1 MILVVDDDKNI
12 RLSLKL
18 ILERN
23 EYEVALAEGPKEAIQ
38 IVRNTPAV
46 ELVLMDLN
54 YTRATDGE
62 EGLTLL
68 RQVKVF
74 RPDLPCILMTA
85 WGTIDLAVK
94 GMRAGAFDFITK
106 PWDNGVL
113 LDRIETAR
121 SLTPGPSPRGDGSI
135 YLQGQKTTNGQAQN
149 VTTPLSP
156 WRGVG
161 GEALSGILAT
171 VARVA
176 PTNAPV
182 LITGESG
189 TGKELIAEAIH
200 RQSQRANGPFVK
212 VNLGGISTSLF
223 ESEMF
228 GHKKGAFTDAKADRT
243 GRFEMAKGG
252 TIFLDEI
259 GELSL
264 ASQVKLLR
272 VLQDQTYEVLGDSET
287 RRTDVRVVCA
297 TNANLRAMVEE
308 KTFREDLFYRINIIN
323 LHLPPL
329 RERREDIPILVDH
342 FLRLACEANR
352 LPPVTVSTEAIAYL
366 QTQPFPGNIREL
378 KNLVERAVLMKESL
392 TPGPIPEQSSPT
404 RSLSPKER
412 GVVTLGRQDF
422 ECFSTDSL
430 STPLSPWRGVG
441 GEASLASMERS
452 AIAACIA
459 KHNGNLS
466 LVAKELGISRGA
478 LYRKIEKHGL

>member
-1 MILVVDDDKNI
+1 MILVVDDDKSI
-12 RLSLKL
+12 RLTLKS

-23 EYEVALAEGPKEAIQ
+23 EYEVILAEEPKAAIQ
-38 IVRNTPAV
+38 IIRTTPNV
-46 ELVLMDLN
+46 ELVLMDMN
-54 YTRATDGE
+54 YNIYRTSSNDGE

-68 RQVKVF
+68 KQIKVF
-74 RPDLPCILMTA
+74 RPDVPCILMTA
-85 WGTIDLAVK
+85 WGSIDLAVR

-113 LDRIETAR
+113 LERIETAR
-121 SLTPGPSPRGDGSI
+121 SLTP
-135 YLQGQKTTNGQAQN
+135 
-149 VTTPLSP
+149 TPLRGEGLSATKASP
-156 WRGVG
+156 LLGEGPGVRLLG
-161 GEALSGILAT
+161 VRLPSLSNIYST

-200 RQSQRANGPFVK
+200 RQSKRANGPFVK
-212 VNLGGISTSLF
+212 VNLGGISSTLF

-228 GHKKGAFTDAKADRT
+228 GHKKGSFTDATSDRI
-243 GRFEMAKGG
+243 GRFELAKGG

-272 VLQDQTYEVLGDSET
+272 VLQDQTYEVLGDSHT
-287 RRTDVRVVCA
+287 LRTDVRVVCA
-297 TNANLRAMVEE
+297 TNADLRAMVEE
-308 KTFREDLFYRINIIN
+308 KTFREDLFYRINLIN

-329 RERREDIPILVDH
+329 RERREDIPLLVEH
-342 FLRLACEANR
+342 FLREACLANNF
-352 LPPVTVSTEAIAYL
+352 PVVTASHEAIAYL
-366 QTQPFPGNIREL
+366 QTLPFPGNIREL
-378 KNLVERAVLMKESL
+378 KNLVERALLMH
-392 TPGPIPEQSSPT
+392 
-404 RSLSPKER
+404 
-412 GVVTLGRQDF
+412 D
-422 ECFSTDSL
+422 
-430 STPLSPWRGVG
+430 
-441 GEASLASMERS
+441 LASPQLTAAEFAAPSHPVPVPSASPEGPAATLDDLERT
-452 AIAACIA
+452 AIAACIQ